1 MLLKESLKLLLKRR
15 VAESWIG
22 NLFFDGET
30 LYRDES
36 EGDKYG
42 LVLSILVPV
51 EYLTPEELKEIIVMA
66 AIEGDPYYD
75 LVEVTWK
82 DGRTGH
88 IPVPFF
94 LDMEGGQGF
103 EFISQ
108 IPVSFK
114 IRDEKFF
121 TCPECGER
129 GFFAGLCGSCEEP
142 GKEYKI
148 NLERR
153 KRNLLKAVEEGKA
166 LPSTVV
172 SVKYIVSQV

>member
-1 MLLKESLKLLLKRR
+1 MLLKESLLKLLKRR
-15 VAESWIG
+15 VAEGWIG
-22 NLFFDGET
+22 NLFFDGVT
-30 LYRDES
+30 LYRDE
-36 EGDKYG
+36 YG
-42 LVLSILVPV
+42 RGLVPV
-51 EYLTPEELKEIIVMA
+51 EYLTPEELKKVIVRA

-94 LDMEGGQGF
+94 LDIENGQGF

-121 TCPECGER
+121 ACPECGKR
-129 GFFAGLCGSCEEP
+129 GFFTGLCGSCEEP

-172 SVKYIVSQV
+172 NVKYIVSQV